1 MKNYN
6 ISVEE
11 INKEIDTFTKTS
23 MKRKEHAQFI
33 ALACMQQGKQH
44 RNLTPLANFANTLSK
59 NEANALRIWSER
71 YSPARKRKDKD
82 GKIVYKYMV
91 TKGDE
96 QEQEFD
102 FKAMEGTNFLD
113 IDIVTEELNRIF
125 SLESFEKRI
134 LKLIKDA
141 DRALEGKTS
150 IEEKDKEEIQILRD
164 NLVRLSQG
172 LAVDGEAEEPE
183 DDIEPIEVNQAA

>member
-1 MKNYN
+1 M
-6 ISVEE
+6 
-11 INKEIDTFTKTS
+11 
-23 MKRKEHAQFI
+23 
-33 ALACMQQGKQH
+33 
-44 RNLTPLANFANTLSK
+44 
-59 NEANALRIWSER
+59 RIWSER

-141 DRALEGKTS
+141 DRALEGKTR

-172 LAVDGEAEEPE
+172 LAVDG
-183 DDIEPIEVNQAA
+183 